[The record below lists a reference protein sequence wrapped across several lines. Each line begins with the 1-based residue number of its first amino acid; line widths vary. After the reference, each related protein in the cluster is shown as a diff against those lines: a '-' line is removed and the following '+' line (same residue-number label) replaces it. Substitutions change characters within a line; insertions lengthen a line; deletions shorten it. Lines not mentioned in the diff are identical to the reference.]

1 MGILYSDFN
10 KRENIMEPN
19 LQRHRLVYKGPISSS
34 VLNLCNDQ
42 FLLDINRLK
51 SKIDELNASMDTI
64 SEMTGNDL
72 YAATPDYYLNEDLK
86 MTIYTQ
92 SISYDKTAEEYVI
105 EQSTPYENADII
117 FQKYQINSAK
127 ISWLMNKLDLIEAAM
142 QEDI

>member
-1 MGILYSDFN
+1 
-10 KRENIMEPN
+10 MEPN
-19 LQRHRLVYKGPISSS
+19 LQRHRLVYKGPIPSS
-34 VLNLCNDQ
+34 VLNLSNDQ

-51 SKIDELNASMDTI
+51 SRIDELNASIDNI
-64 SEMTGNDL
+64 SKMTGNDL

-92 SISYDKTAEEYVI
+92 SISYDKTEEEYVI
-105 EQSTPYENADII
+105 EQSTPYENSDII

-142 QEDI
+142 QKDI

>member
-1 MGILYSDFN
+1 
-10 KRENIMEPN
+10 
-19 LQRHRLVYKGPISSS
+19 
-34 VLNLCNDQ
+34 
-42 FLLDINRLK
+42 
-51 SKIDELNASMDTI
+51 
-64 SEMTGNDL
+64 
-72 YAATPDYYLNEDLK
+72 